1 MFHPP
6 VDNLLQVFA
15 RQMDIRFNLRLV
27 SDSPALFI
35 AKSTGCFWR
44 MTELSLY
51 LLLWRFLSLQTCL
64 VVFGFVPCDQNRLP
78 VKHTFFS
85 AGHNSIMGK
94 CFVSSVCA
102 YSGAWVHAETD
113 IDQRVFIEEKV
124 DGSVFDIF
132 TWGFHRLGNH
142 RILFSTLVLES

>member
-1 MFHPP
+1 
-6 VDNLLQVFA
+6 
-15 RQMDIRFNLRLV
+15 
-27 SDSPALFI
+27 
-35 AKSTGCFWR
+35 
-44 MTELSLY
+44 
-51 LLLWRFLSLQTCL
+51 
-64 VVFGFVPCDQNRLP
+64 
-78 VKHTFFS
+78 
-85 AGHNSIMGK
+85 MGK